1 MTQFE
6 SAYQEFTKR
15 NAGVVFIAGQKIDG
29 LFKGKEHVHKHKY
42 PFPILFDEKRDVTRT
57 YGVYQAVGIDTINL
71 ARRSLFVVGGEGKI
85 CSIAVSPHQREA
97 PRLQD
102 VLDAIESC
110 AKGRLS

>member
-15 NAGVVFIAGQKIDG
+15 NASVVFIAGQKIDG
-29 LFKGKEHVHKHKY
+29 LFKGKEHVHRRKY
-42 PFPILFDEKRDVTRT
+42 PFPILFDEQREVTRA
-57 YGVYQAVGIDTINL
+57 YGVYQALGIDTINL
-71 ARRSLFVVGGEGKI
+71 ARRSLFVVGSKGEI

-97 PRLQD
+97 PQLQD

-110 AKGRLS
+110 SKGGLT